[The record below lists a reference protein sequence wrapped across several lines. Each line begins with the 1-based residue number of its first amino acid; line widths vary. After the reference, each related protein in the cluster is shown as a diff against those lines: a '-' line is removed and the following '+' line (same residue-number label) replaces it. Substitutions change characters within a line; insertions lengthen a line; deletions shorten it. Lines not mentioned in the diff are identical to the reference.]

1 MHAMAQKP
9 PPRTAQYPLC
19 HCHLQDKRRCAKQM
33 QTTACPNTGAKL
45 FMLGACSLVNFRL
58 IRLGNSDWRKF
69 EKILALAFGRI
80 VSSYGY

>member
-1 MHAMAQKP
+1 
-9 PPRTAQYPLC
+9 
-19 HCHLQDKRRCAKQM
+19 M
-33 QTTACPNTGAKL
+33 QTMKCPNTGAKM

-58 IRLGNSDWRKF
+58 IRLRNSDRRKF